1 MKRSTST
8 GADGVSVLMLQTFLQ
23 GLVHPLLHIVN
34 TCLTTNVIPPSWKHA
49 LVTPV
54 PKGKD
59 ARQPTN
65 TRPISILPAAMKIVE
80 RIVQRQ
86 LVGYLET
93 NHLLSDTHHGYRR
106 RHSTETA
113 LHVVTDRV
121 LQAMDSGEVSIL
133 VLLDLSKCFDV
144 VPHEKLL
151 QKLTLYGIDSQW
163 FRNYLTG
170 HTQQVQLRNSSD
182 GRTVLSKTRDNTIG
196 VYQGGSLSCV
206 LFMLYANELSLYVPD
221 SVTVVQ
227 FADDTQLLIS
237 GRKRDL
243 QRLVTIM
250 EEALS
255 NVFQWF
261 CSNGMKVNAAKTQ
274 MLVLGTPAMLRD
286 MPSVSINFC
295 GAVVPDS
302 KTVKNLGVTMDS
314 HLTYQAH
321 VDVMTRKCTGILI
334 SLNHARHVIPHTAIQ
349 TIVQG
354 LVISILRYGMSVH
367 GTCGQVQMNRVQKLV
382 NFCARVVSGRRRYD
396 HISDVMKNLQ
406 WMSANDLTQYHR
418 LCMLDSV
425 LTAKLPRALYET
437 IGETGEQRHEYDTR
451 RAGAITLPRGVPP
464 IPQIPQMRYGWRR
477 RAQGAPSGKNKKME
491 RARAEGPR
499 GPLD

>member
-1 MKRSTST
+1 
-8 GADGVSVLMLQTFLQ
+8 
-23 GLVHPLLHIVN
+23 
-34 TCLTTNVIPPSWKHA
+34 
-49 LVTPV
+49 
-54 PKGKD
+54 
-59 ARQPTN
+59 
-65 TRPISILPAAMKIVE
+65 MKIVE

-151 QKLTLYGIDSQW
+151 QKLTLYGVDSQW

-237 GRKRDL
+237 GR
-243 QRLVTIM
+243 M
-250 EEALS
+250 
-255 NVFQWF
+255 
-261 CSNGMKVNAAKTQ
+261 
-274 MLVLGTPAMLRD
+274 TP
-286 MPSVSINFC
+286 SS
-295 GAVVPDS
+295 
-302 KTVKNLGVTMDS
+302 
-314 HLTYQAH
+314 
-321 VDVMTRKCTGILI
+321 
-334 SLNHARHVIPHTAIQ
+334 
-349 TIVQG
+349 
-354 LVISILRYGMSVH
+354 
-367 GTCGQVQMNRVQKLV
+367 
-382 NFCARVVSGRRRYD
+382 
-396 HISDVMKNLQ
+396 
-406 WMSANDLTQYHR
+406 
-418 LCMLDSV
+418 
-425 LTAKLPRALYET
+425 
-437 IGETGEQRHEYDTR
+437 
-451 RAGAITLPRGVPP
+451 
-464 IPQIPQMRYGWRR
+464 
-477 RAQGAPSGKNKKME
+477 
-491 RARAEGPR
+491 
-499 GPLD
+499 

>member
-1 MKRSTST
+1 M
-8 GADGVSVLMLQTFLQ
+8 
-23 GLVHPLLHIVN
+23 
-34 TCLTTNVIPPSWKHA
+34 
-49 LVTPV
+49 
-54 PKGKD
+54 
-59 ARQPTN
+59 
-65 TRPISILPAAMKIVE
+65 
-80 RIVQRQ
+80 
-86 LVGYLET
+86 
-93 NHLLSDTHHGYRR
+93 
-106 RHSTETA
+106 
-113 LHVVTDRV
+113 
-121 LQAMDSGEVSIL
+121 
-133 VLLDLSKCFDV
+133 
-144 VPHEKLL
+144 LL
-151 QKLTLYGIDSQW
+151 Q
-163 FRNYLTG
+163 
-170 HTQQVQLRNSSD
+170 
-182 GRTVLSKTRDNTIG
+182 
-196 VYQGGSLSCV
+196 
-206 LFMLYANELSLYVPD
+206 LSLYVPD

-314 HLTYQAH
+314 QLTYQAH
-321 VDVMTRKCTGILI
+321 VDGMTRKCAGILI
-334 SLNHARHVIPHTAIQ
+334 SLNHARHAIPHTAIQ

-354 LVISILRYGMSVH
+354 LVISILRYGMSVY

-418 LCMLDSV
+418 LCMLHSV

-437 IGETGEQRHEYDTR
+437 IVRQASSATSMTPGEQVRSPYHRSETR
-451 RAGAITLPRGVPP
+451 QVARG
-464 IPQIPQMRYGWRR
+464 
-477 RAQGAPSGKNKKME
+477 
-491 RARAEGPR
+491 
-499 GPLD
+499 